1 MKNKEVW
8 RLALQVLASI
18 ITAALTALA
27 LQVLASII
35 TAALT
40 ALGTT
45 SCMECM

>member
-1 MKNKEVW
+1 MKNKEGW
-8 RLALQVLASI
+8 RI
-18 ITAALTALA
+18 I

-45 SCMECM
+45 SCVNMM